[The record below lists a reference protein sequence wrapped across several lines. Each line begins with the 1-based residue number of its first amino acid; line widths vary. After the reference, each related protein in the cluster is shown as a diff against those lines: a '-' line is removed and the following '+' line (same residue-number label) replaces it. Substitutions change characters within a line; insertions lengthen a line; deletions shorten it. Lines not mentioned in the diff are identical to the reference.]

1 MWHGSCSTACV
12 MQPVAPLNLLQ
23 GLILP
28 LSDKGGGQE
37 VKGFLF
43 EALLA
48 LLSGQKAPLPLFEE
62 GTGSQ
67 SLSLPSPE
75 GGQEVGDEEGP
86 ERLPFQEIVEE
97 VSQRYGVPAPL
108 VLAMIKVESDFN
120 PDAVSPKGAM
130 GLMQLM
136 PETAKELGVKDP
148 FDPRQN
154 IDAGVRYLRELIE
167 RFDGD
172 LKLALAAYNAGGGEV
187 EKYHGVPPFKET
199 REYVKKVIASLRDL
213 LKEGEL
219 EEPMGLLRRGFHL
232 ALGPAPQKG
241 EGPESSPRM
250 MPILTTTLQYEE
262 VAPLGEGHLPGQ
274 EEGSLRMISLTGRD
288 EPPPADI
295 PLPKR
300 EVPPLP
306 LPHRL
311 ALTEEVPEGTS
322 PISSVPRQ
330 DMAQDLRTKGEAY
343 TPFQPLTPLPTP
355 SLREEPGA
363 LPALSLFKPVIQ
375 EVVPQVIERVKVA
388 LKEGIQRIDF
398 QWRPEGLGKLRVEI
412 SIRDKALSAR
422 ITTADPLTK
431 GVIEAHLP
439 FLKEGLQSH
448 GFRVGFFLVSL
459 TSHGDYRWPSPS
471 RPRREERW
479 QRGGYVPEVKE
490 ETEPIPSLTT
500 VREGGVDLRV

>member
-1 MWHGSCSTACV
+1 M
-12 MQPVAPLNLLQ
+12 
-23 GLILP
+23 
-28 LSDKGGGQE
+28 
-37 VKGFLF
+37 KGFLF

-48 LLSGQKAPLPLFEE
+48 LLSDQKAPLPLFPEE
-62 GTGSQ
+62 TGSQ

-75 GGQEVGDEEGP
+75 GDQEVGDEDRP

-97 VSQRYGVPAPL
+97 VSQRYGVPPPL
-108 VLAMIKVESDFN
+108 VLAVIKVESDFK

-136 PETAKELGVKDP
+136 PDTAKELGVKDP

-154 IDAGVRYLRELIE
+154 IEAGVRYLRELIE

-187 EKYHGVPPFKET
+187 EKYHGIPPFKET

-213 LKEGEL
+213 LKGGGL
-219 EEPMGLLRRGFHL
+219 EEPMGLPRRGFHL

-241 EGPESSPRM
+241 EGPGSSPKM
-250 MPILTTTLQYEE
+250 MPILATTFRYEE
-262 VAPLGEGHLPGQ
+262 GKEEIGVAPLREGHPPGQ
-274 EEGSLRMISLTGRD
+274 EERGLLMISPPGRD
-288 EPPPADI
+288 ELPPADI
-295 PLPKR
+295 LLPKR
-300 EVPPLP
+300 EVSPLP
-306 LPHRL
+306 LPHCPVP
-311 ALTEEVPEGTS
+311 TEEVPEG
-322 PISSVPRQ
+322 ISTISGAQRQ
-330 DMAQDLRTKGEAY
+330 DMAQDLLTKGEAY

-363 LPALSLFKPVIQ
+363 PPVLSLFKPVIQ
-375 EVVPQVIERVKVA
+375 ELVPQVIERVKVA

-398 QWRPEGLGKLRVEI
+398 QWRPEGLGKLRIEI
-412 SIRDKALSAR
+412 SIRERDLSAR

-448 GFRVGFFLVSL
+448 GFRVGPFLVSL

-479 QRGGYVPEVKE
+479 QRGGYVAEVKE
-490 ETEPIPSLTT
+490 ETEPIPTLST